1 MIYVFEFCIKQKV
14 IVTDYDGTIWPN
26 CVVLE
31 RRLEEKESALLT
43 EAELVETYKVLV
55 FDDKL
60 TKKSQA
66 CDFPVNMIKKA
77 E

>member
-1 MIYVFEFCIKQKV
+1 MNYTFKFRIKQKV
-14 IVTDYDGTIWPN
+14 VVTDYDGTIWPN

-31 RRLEEKESALLT
+31 RKLSEIDSEDFDANLI
-43 EAELVETYKVLV
+43 ETYKVLV

-66 CDFPVNMIKKA
+66 CEFPVSMLKEA